1 MAEIKDTYLTIQKPS
16 EGIFKDKGSKFLAFA
31 FPVDNEVEIKN
42 HLATLKK
49 KYFDA
54 RHQCYAYA
62 IGIDRQNSR
71 INDDSEPSGTAG
83 KPIMGQILSFG
94 ITNILIVVVRYFGGT
109 LLGTSGLIN
118 AYKNAAYEA
127 LTNAVMIEK
136 VIKKELQI
144 KFNYLVMN
152 EIMTF
157 VKHEKLEFKN
167 QQFNN
172 ICSINLLVSESKLS
186 RMIENLKKIDSV
198 QIDQTETN

>member
-1 MAEIKDTYLTIQKPS
+1 VAEIKDTYLTIQKPS